1 MVVAEGATLDF
12 TVNSVA
18 QQSFVASDATYSQTD
33 DFITVSSATLTGDSI
48 SFTGSGFLTS
58 QGA

>member
-1 MVVAEGATLDF
+1 
-12 TVNSVA
+12 
-18 QQSFVASDATYSQTD
+18 VASDVTYSQTD